1 MKKSTIVFISLVSSI
16 LTLISCGNEKETNK
30 EVVSKEQSIDNFIPE
45 NWILIDTAYGDLNKD
60 NVSDVAIVVRNT
72 DKKNI
77 ILNDGD
83 SVNNNPYSLI
93 ILFKDQST
101 NTYKQTIKNDKF
113 IPHDDAIPKHGP
125 FSAITVVN
133 GNLRIELA
141 TVFDVGTH
149 YFSSVNYLF
158 RHQDNDFALIGA
170 ETSFTNKADGKTEDY
185 SINFLTKK
193 YSITNSN
200 AFDENQKATTEWK
213 TFELDKLKTLST
225 IDEALTWK
233 FNGTYL

>member
-1 MKKSTIVFISLVSSI
+1 MKKSIIIFFSLVTS
-16 LTLISCGNEKETNK
+16 LTTLISCGGDKELNNEVAT
-30 EVVSKEQSIDNFIPE
+30 KEQSIDSFIPE

-60 NVSDVAIVVRNT
+60 NVTDVAFVVRNT

-93 ILFKDQST
+93 ILFKDPST
-101 NTYKQTIKNDKF
+101 NNYKQIIKNDKF
-113 IPHDDAIPKHGP
+113 IPHDYAIPRHGP
-125 FSAITVVN
+125 FYGITVVN
-133 GNLRIELA
+133 GNLSVELG

-149 YFSSVNYLF
+149 YFSNENYLF
-158 RHQDNDFALIGA
+158 RYQDNDFALIGA
-170 ETSFTNKADGKTEDY
+170 ETSFTNKADGKTESY

-193 YSITNSN
+193 YSVTNSN
-200 AFDENQKATTEWK
+200 AFDENQKAITEWK
-213 TFELDKLKTLST
+213 IFELEKLKTLST